1 MPPFPILMRTKLPQE
16 FLLTKTTSKR
26 AALPSFGLYVSP
38 VRIQFLG
45 VGSRSRMLFRFRNKR
60 GRGVLGAGG
69 VFLEPVG
76 DVFDGRQRAKNV
88 NFFVRSVDVNLQF
101 PFVRAHRTC

>member
-1 MPPFPILMRTKLPQE
+1 M
-16 FLLTKTTSKR
+16 
-26 AALPSFGLYVSP
+26 YVSP